1 MVELH
6 GFEVVIF
13 SVSWLIEALASGVG
27 NHTRVLPMF
36 GEKKEKRSKS
46 TAISSIYSIIV
57 GFWLPKLPP
66 FLLSFFF
73 RKGKEGS
80 VFGRSHD

>member
-1 MVELH
+1 MEVVVVELH

-36 GEKKEKRSKS
+36 GEKKKKRKKKPLRLCEKRE
-46 TAISSIYSIIV
+46 IP
-57 GFWLPKLPP
+57 LH
-66 FLLSFFF
+66 
-73 RKGKEGS
+73 E
-80 VFGRSHD
+80 

>member
-1 MVELH
+1 MITRTDLLSVEVVVVELH

-36 GEKKEKRSKS
+36 GEKKKKRKKKPLRLCEKRE
-46 TAISSIYSIIV
+46 IP
-57 GFWLPKLPP
+57 LH
-66 FLLSFFF
+66 
-73 RKGKEGS
+73 E
-80 VFGRSHD
+80 

>member
-6 GFEVVIF
+6 RFEVVIF

-36 GEKKEKRSKS
+36 GEKKEKEREK
-46 TAISSIYSIIV
+46 
-57 GFWLPKLPP
+57 
-66 FLLSFFF
+66 
-73 RKGKEGS
+73 RK
-80 VFGRSHD
+80 H